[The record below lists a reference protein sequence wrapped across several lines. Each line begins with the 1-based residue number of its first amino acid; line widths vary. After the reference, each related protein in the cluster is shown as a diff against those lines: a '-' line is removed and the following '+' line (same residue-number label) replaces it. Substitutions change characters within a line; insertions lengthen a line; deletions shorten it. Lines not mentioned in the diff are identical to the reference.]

1 MLVLKITSKG
11 NFNKTINFLD
21 KAKTA
26 LSRSSLDEYGQM
38 GVEALA
44 KATPRRTGAT
54 AASWY
59 YEIEKSQDSITI
71 TWSNSH
77 INQNVNVAVLIQMGH
92 GTGTGGY
99 VQGIDY
105 INPALKP
112 VFEKIANDV
121 WKEVER

>member
-1 MLVLKITSKG
+1 MSVLKITSKG
-11 NFNKTINFLD
+11 DFNKTINFLE
-21 KAKTA
+21 KAKRA
-26 LSRSSLDEYGQM
+26 LSHSSLEEYGKM

-44 KATPRRTGAT
+44 VATPKRSGTT

-59 YEIEKSQDSITI
+59 YEIEKTNDSITI
-71 TWSNSH
+71 TWSNR
-77 INQNVNVAVLIQMGH
+77 NLNENVNVAVLIQMGH

-121 WKEVER
+121 WKEVEG